1 MRAAWMQALQL
12 TVYPSG
18 NSAGA
23 PLGGAI
29 LSATGGNWLAVSLYS
44 GSLQIVGAT
53 VLLYGELSCASL

>member
-1 MRAAWMQALQL
+1 M
-12 TVYPSG
+12 VSFISNPG

-44 GSLQIVGAT
+44 GSLQIVGAG
-53 VLLYGELSCASL
+53 VLLYGEYLLLLAMTHEGPY